1 MLVLKVGGNE
11 IDDAEFVAKLGGA
24 LTAVTEPLILVHG
37 GGKEIKQL
45 QERLGLEPQYIDGLR
60 VTDEDSLVLVEMVLA
75 GRVNK
80 RLVAALSYAGLD
92 VFGMSGIDRAS
103 IQAKKLEHPGGDL
116 GYVGQITHVKV
127 EVFQHMLE
135 DGIMPIVSPICYGPG
150 GHVFNVNADH
160 VALALATALPAREL
174 VFLTNV
180 PGVLHQ
186 GALLAELT
194 PAEVE
199 TLIDGGV
206 IVGGMIPKVRSALEA
221 VNGGVASVRITDLAG
236 LQEGRGTKIRYEESN
251 PETAMEI
258 KAEALLPGLE
268 KHTQPKLNNLRP
280 TTGEIQNSNS
290 KSY

>member
-24 LTAVTEPLILVHG
+24 LTTVVEPLILVHG

-60 VTDEDSLVLVEMVLA
+60 VTDEDSLILVQMVLA

-80 RLVAALSYAGLD
+80 RLVAALSNAGLD

-116 GYVGQITHVKV
+116 GYVGQITHVKA
-127 EVFQHMLE
+127 EVFRHMLE
-135 DGIMPIVSPICYGPG
+135 DGITPIVSPICYGPG
-150 GHVFNVNADH
+150 GYVFNVNADH

-186 GALLAELT
+186 GTLLSELT

-199 TLIDGGV
+199 TLIAGGV

-221 VNGGVASVRITDLAG
+221 VNGGVASVRITNLEG
-236 LQEGRGTKIRYEESN
+236 LQAGRGTKIRYEKSN
-251 PETAMEI
+251 PETTEI
-258 KAEALLPGLE
+258 KAEELLPGFE

-280 TTGEIQNSNS
+280 TTGEIQNPNS